1 MPLVLA
7 TSPMVRLCAINFPP
21 SLKCANDK
29 PSSGKK
35 VKRISYSRPA
45 CTGGGGDGYSRPAK
59 IVSPP
64 REPKRPDRERDNDE
78 PSLGRGG
85 DRQLARPARS
95 LRADLRPTRPLRAP
109 LPRPPGGR
117 RSRRGAGPRAVP
129 DRIRAAQ
136 DVRRAP
142 RDRPAVPGRDRPG
155 PLSETPRPPGT

>member
-21 SLKCANDK
+21 SLKCANDE
-29 PSSGKK
+29 PSSGRK
-35 VKRISYSRPA
+35 VKRISDSRPA

-85 DRQLARPARS
+85 DRQLARTSACTSTTSMRTTSARA
-95 LRADLRPTRPLRAP
+95 RQV
-109 LPRPPGGR
+109 R
-117 RSRRGAGPRAVP
+117 RSP
-129 DRIRAAQ
+129 
-136 DVRRAP
+136 
-142 RDRPAVPGRDRPG
+142 
-155 PLSETPRPPGT
+155 